1 MKSERFNIVR
11 KYLNRGIGILV
22 AFLIFAEISTV
33 LNYMY
38 VARNSDWERNLWH
51 YFYENNGKIDN
62 LYLGSSH
69 VYSGINAAMLDDLNG
84 EFNFNLASARQRP
97 ISSYFLLKEADR
109 TNSLSHVYLE
119 LFYWCSTNDDFDL
132 SSETIF
138 YNDNWKNID
147 YMKFSY
153 NKFEYIL
160 HISETEKYIDTLFP
174 FTRYRSYLGD
184 WDYMKQTMESKRELD
199 YLTYGKSPEGGY
211 KGYKQG
217 YAYSL
222 DNFEDE
228 DRMVEQFGILEKNPV
243 GKVSEKYIRKI
254 IDYCKDKD
262 IDITLFC
269 TPMDELQLIS
279 AEDYDNYINQMKGI
293 AEEYDV
299 EFYDFNLAKEE
310 YLPIHDREHFRN
322 ADHLNTAGGD
332 LFTLFFHEIVSGNPS
347 ENEKFFYDSYEEKLQ
362 AISPQLYGIYW
373 RDSIDTEETRT
384 FYVASNREEGMEYR
398 IILSPD
404 DKERIIIQD
413 FMENKEF
420 SRPKDEH
427 GICTV
432 VARMKDVPNDI
443 LTLEVNY

>member
-1 MKSERFNIVR
+1 ME
-11 KYLNRGIGILV
+11 
-22 AFLIFAEISTV
+22 
-33 LNYMY
+33 
-38 VARNSDWERNLWH
+38 NL
-51 YFYENNGKIDN
+51 
-62 LYLGSSH
+62 
-69 VYSGINAAMLDDLNG
+69 
-84 EFNFNLASARQRP
+84 RR
-97 ISSYFLLKEADR
+97 
-109 TNSLSHVYLE
+109 
-119 LFYWCSTNDDFDL
+119 
-132 SSETIF
+132 
-138 YNDNWKNID
+138 
-147 YMKFSY
+147 
-153 NKFEYIL
+153 
-160 HISETEKYIDTLFP
+160 
-174 FTRYRSYLGD
+174 
-184 WDYMKQTMESKRELD
+184 
-199 YLTYGKSPEGGY
+199 GGY

-332 LFTLFFHEIVSGNPS
+332 LFTLFFHEIISGNPS

-404 DKERIIIQD
+404 DKEQIIIQD